1 MKPRILVE
9 NWRRF
14 LKEEDQTIVISSNAR
29 QEPHTFSIG
38 LVPMSAKP
46 FHKGH
51 MFLIQAASQRCNRV
65 IVYVSIS
72 DRSRKGE
79 ITIYGEDMQF
89 IWERIITKYLPDNVE
104 CVYGGSPVG
113 NVYEFLGNISA
124 QDIPSEE
131 TYAIYTGQDDL
142 KRYQDKY
149 YANVKDK
156 VWIKSFERGDDSPN
170 ISGTLMRSYLSNASQ
185 DKFLFLDGLP
195 SMEDEDQEEIF
206 NILFRRLN

>member
-1 MKPRILVE
+1 MKTNILVE
-9 NWRRF
+9 SWKNFIKEQDKLESITFPMREEPERF
-14 LKEEDQTIVISSNAR
+14 SV
-29 QEPHTFSIG
+29 G

-51 MFLIQAASQRCNRV
+51 MFLIQAAAERCDRV

-79 ITIYGEDMQF
+79 ITIYGEDMQL
-89 IWERIITKYLPDNVE
+89 IWESIITKHLPKNVK

-113 NVYEFLGNISA
+113 KVYEFLGNISE
-124 QDIPSEE
+124 QGTSGSE
-131 TYAIYTGQDDL
+131 TYAIYTGQDDA
-142 KRYQDKY
+142 KRYQEKY
-149 YANVKDK
+149 YENIKDQVWVKE
-156 VWIKSFERGDDSPN
+156 FLRGSDSPN

-195 SMEDEDQEEIF
+195 DMPDEDKEEIF